1 MDYRKGLFGKVSSMQ
16 IELMGLVN
24 PNRPNSPRVCLV
36 LPLLV
41 LSRRY
46 VSLACSRRMEGPKR
60 DGAAR
65 PRGAKAAHTP
75 VPRLSAEK
83 TDKHKKAMRSPHN
96 LPTPH
101 NGGSNKKRRAARA
114 SHESSTKSAQS
125 TSPELSESMPPV
137 SRQLCLSPRKGRG
150 KGKRSSFESASVEQQ
165 SPRALGHPHSILFE
179 RPSFDSQPVSL
190 FERSSF
196 NGHFG
201 SAAACRHSAFSNSLT
216 SSFSGTTSQEVT
228 ARDGYSFKASTDR
241 AASPTGD
248 PGVEQPSAQPS
259 ALLTPALTILA
270 PHLPLV
276 PVLGAPST
284 RALESPSEPEVSPP
298 PYVAALN
305 GGAASM
311 SDPIEAAL
319 QPMHT
324 RAKTPPRTH
333 TKAAPPLLPQQLLA
347 LADPPSKPRVKVPT
361 LLLQNIGTSPVG
373 RRPLKSPYPGKKGS
387 QRAAK
392 VTAKEKMLAKAAAAL
407 AIAAPAAAALAAAS
421 TDPADPADLATA
433 ASILA
438 TSSVGLSV
446 PAPSLPKF
454 THLNVRALLASPA
467 ATQTSWDTWL
477 MLQRL
482 REWDESERSRDSQR
496 SSIQSSSSSAKV
508 SAQDSA
514 RR

>member
-1 MDYRKGLFGKVSSMQ
+1 
-16 IELMGLVN
+16 
-24 PNRPNSPRVCLV
+24 
-36 LPLLV
+36 
-41 LSRRY
+41 
-46 VSLACSRRMEGPKR
+46 MEGPQR

-83 TDKHKKAMRSPHN
+83 TDVKHKKAMRSPHN
-96 LPTPH
+96 PPTPH

-114 SHESSTKSAQS
+114 SHESSTRSAQS

-150 KGKRSSFESASVEQQ
+150 KGKRSNFESASVEQQ

-179 RPSFDSQPVSL
+179 RPSFNSQPVSLFERSSFNSQPVSL

-201 SAAACRHSAFSNSLT
+201 SAAASRHSAFSNSLT

-228 ARDGYSFKASTDR
+228 ARDVYSFKASTDR

-361 LLLQNIGTSPVG
+361 LLLQNIGASPVG

-407 AIAAPAAAALAAAS
+407 ATAAPAAAALAAAS

>member
-1 MDYRKGLFGKVSSMQ
+1 
-16 IELMGLVN
+16 
-24 PNRPNSPRVCLV
+24 
-36 LPLLV
+36 
-41 LSRRY
+41 
-46 VSLACSRRMEGPKR
+46 MEGPKR

-65 PRGAKAAHTP
+65 PRSAKVANTP

-114 SHESSTKSAQS
+114 SHESSTRSAQS
-125 TSPELSESMPPV
+125 TSPELFMPPV

-165 SPRALGHPHSILFE
+165 SPRAALGHPHSILFE
-179 RPSFDSQPVSL
+179 RPSFNGQHVSL

-201 SAAACRHSAFSNSLT
+201 SAAASRHSAFSNSLT

-228 ARDGYSFKASTDR
+228 ARDVHSFKASTDR

-259 ALLTPALTILA
+259 APLTPALTMSALTKPQALMMPA

-276 PVLGAPST
+276 PVPGASAAST
-284 RALESPSEPEVSPP
+284 RALESHSEPEVSPP

-305 GGAASM
+305 GGPPSM
-311 SDPIEAAL
+311 HNPIEAAL

-324 RAKTPPRTH
+324 HAKAP
-333 TKAAPPLLPQQLLA
+333 PPLLPQQLLA

-361 LLLQNIGTSPVG
+361 LLLQNIGTSPFG

-407 AIAAPAAAALAAAS
+407 ATAAPAAAALAAAS

-433 ASILA
+433 AAILA

-482 REWDESERSRDSQR
+482 REWDESERSHESQR

-514 RR
+514 

>member
-1 MDYRKGLFGKVSSMQ
+1 
-16 IELMGLVN
+16 MGLVN
-24 PNRPNSPRVCLV
+24 PWNFPSVQTLHAPR
-36 LPLLV
+36 LPPDADTF
-41 LSRRY
+41 SC
-46 VSLACSRRMEGPKR
+46 CSRRMEGPKR

-83 TDKHKKAMRSPHN
+83 TDVKHKKAMRSPHN
-96 LPTPH
+96 PPTPH

-114 SHESSTKSAQS
+114 SHESSTRSAQS

-179 RPSFDSQPVSL
+179 R
-190 FERSSF
+190 SSF

-228 ARDGYSFKASTDR
+228 ARDVYSFKASTDR

-248 PGVEQPSAQPS
+248 PGVEHPSAQPS
-259 ALLTPALTILA
+259 ALLTPALTMLA

-276 PVLGAPST
+276 PLLGAPST

-298 PYVAALN
+298 PYVAELN

-311 SDPIEAAL
+311 NDPIEAAL

-361 LLLQNIGTSPVG
+361 LLLQNIGASPVG

-407 AIAAPAAAALAAAS
+407 ATAAPAAAALAAAS

-496 SSIQSSSSSAKV
+496 SSIKSSSSSAKL

>member
-1 MDYRKGLFGKVSSMQ
+1 
-16 IELMGLVN
+16 MGLVN
-24 PNRPNSPRVCLV
+24 PWKFPSVQILHAPR
-36 LPLLV
+36 LPPDADTF
-41 LSRRY
+41 SC
-46 VSLACSRRMEGPKR
+46 CSRRMEGPKR

-83 TDKHKKAMRSPHN
+83 TDVKHKKAMRSPHN
-96 LPTPH
+96 PPTPH

-114 SHESSTKSAQS
+114 SHESSTRSAQS

-179 RPSFDSQPVSL
+179 RPSFNSQHVSL

-228 ARDGYSFKASTDR
+228 ARDVYSFKASTDR

-248 PGVEQPSAQPS
+248 PGVEHPSAQPS
-259 ALLTPALTILA
+259 ALLTPALTMPA

-276 PVLGAPST
+276 PLLGAPST

-298 PYVAALN
+298 PYVAALS

-311 SDPIEAAL
+311 NDPIEAAL

-361 LLLQNIGTSPVG
+361 LLLQNIGASPVG

-407 AIAAPAAAALAAAS
+407 ATAAPAAAALAAAS

-438 TSSVGLSV
+438 TSSIGLSV

>member
-1 MDYRKGLFGKVSSMQ
+1 
-16 IELMGLVN
+16 
-24 PNRPNSPRVCLV
+24 
-36 LPLLV
+36 
-41 LSRRY
+41 
-46 VSLACSRRMEGPKR
+46 MEGPKR

-83 TDKHKKAMRSPHN
+83 TDVKHKKAMRSPHN
-96 LPTPH
+96 MPTPH

-114 SHESSTKSAQS
+114 SHESSTRSAQS
-125 TSPELSESMPPV
+125 TPPELSESMPPM

-150 KGKRSSFESASVEQQ
+150 KGKP
-165 SPRALGHPHSILFE
+165 SPDQLSPHSILFE
-179 RPSFDSQPVSL
+179 RPSFNSQHVSL
-190 FERSSF
+190 FERPSF

-201 SAAACRHSAFSNSLT
+201 SAAASRHSAFSNSLT

-228 ARDGYSFKASTDR
+228 ARDVYSIKASTDR

-259 ALLTPALTILA
+259 ALLTPALLTPALTMPA
-270 PHLPLV
+270 PHLPLEPPSQHLPYLPLE

-311 SDPIEAAL
+311 NDPIEAAL

-324 RAKTPPRTH
+324 RAKTAPLTH
-333 TKAAPPLLPQQLLA
+333 TKTAPPLLPQQLLA

-361 LLLQNIGTSPVG
+361 LLLQNIGPSPVG
-373 RRPLKSPYPGKKGS
+373 RRPLKSPHPGKKGS
-387 QRAAK
+387 KRAAK

-407 AIAAPAAAALAAAS
+407 ATAAPAGAALATASTDPALAAAS
-421 TDPADPADLATA
+421 TDPADLATA
-433 ASILA
+433 AAILA

-454 THLNVRALLASPA
+454 THLDVRALLASPA
-467 ATQTSWDTWL
+467 ATQTSWNTWL

-482 REWDESERSRDSQR
+482 REWDESERSRDSLR

>member
-1 MDYRKGLFGKVSSMQ
+1 
-16 IELMGLVN
+16 
-24 PNRPNSPRVCLV
+24 
-36 LPLLV
+36 
-41 LSRRY
+41 
-46 VSLACSRRMEGPKR
+46 MEGPKR

-65 PRGAKAAHTP
+65 PRSAKVANTP

-114 SHESSTKSAQS
+114 SHESSTRSAQS
-125 TSPELSESMPPV
+125 TSPELFMPPV

-165 SPRALGHPHSILFE
+165 SPRAALGHPHSILFE
-179 RPSFDSQPVSL
+179 RPSFNGQHVSL

-196 NGHFG
+196 DGHFG
-201 SAAACRHSAFSNSLT
+201 SAAASRHSAFSNSLT

-228 ARDGYSFKASTDR
+228 ARDVYSIKASTDR

-259 ALLTPALTILA
+259 ALLTPALLTPALTMPA
-270 PHLPLV
+270 PHLPLEPPSQHLPYLPLE

-284 RALESPSEPEVSPP
+284 RALESPSELEVSPP

-311 SDPIEAAL
+311 NDPIEAAL

-324 RAKTPPRTH
+324 RAKTAPLTH
-333 TKAAPPLLPQQLLA
+333 TKTAPPLLPQQLLA

-392 VTAKEKMLAKAAAAL
+392 ITAKEKMLAKAAAAL
-407 AIAAPAAAALAAAS
+407 ATAAPAAAALAAAS
-421 TDPADPADLATA
+421 TDPALAAASTDPADLATA
-433 ASILA
+433 AAILA

-454 THLNVRALLASPA
+454 THLDVRALLASPA
-467 ATQTSWDTWL
+467 ATQTSWNTWL

-482 REWDESERSRDSQR
+482 REWDESERSRDSLR

>member
-1 MDYRKGLFGKVSSMQ
+1 
-16 IELMGLVN
+16 
-24 PNRPNSPRVCLV
+24 
-36 LPLLV
+36 
-41 LSRRY
+41 
-46 VSLACSRRMEGPKR
+46 MEGPKR

-83 TDKHKKAMRSPHN
+83 TDVKHKKAMRSPHN
-96 LPTPH
+96 MPTS
-101 NGGSNKKRRAARA
+101 SNKKRRAARA
-114 SHESSTKSAQS
+114 SHESSTRSAQS
-125 TSPELSESMPPV
+125 TPPELSESMPPM

-150 KGKRSSFESASVEQQ
+150 KGKP
-165 SPRALGHPHSILFE
+165 SPDQLSPHSILFE
-179 RPSFDSQPVSL
+179 RPSFNSQHVSL
-190 FERSSF
+190 FERPSF

-201 SAAACRHSAFSNSLT
+201 SAAASRHSAFSNSLT

-228 ARDGYSFKASTDR
+228 ARDVPSFKASTDR

-259 ALLTPALTILA
+259 APLTPALTMSALTKPQALMMPA

-276 PVLGAPST
+276 PVPGASAAST
-284 RALESPSEPEVSPP
+284 RALESHSEPEVSPP

-305 GGAASM
+305 GGPPSM
-311 SDPIEAAL
+311 HNPIEAAL

-373 RRPLKSPYPGKKGS
+373 RRPLKSPHPGKKGS
-387 QRAAK
+387 KRAAK

-407 AIAAPAAAALAAAS
+407 ATAAPAGAALATAS
-421 TDPADPADLATA
+421 TDPADLATA
-433 ASILA
+433 AAILA
-438 TSSVGLSV
+438 TSSVGQSV
-446 PAPSLPKF
+446 PASSLPKL
-454 THLNVRALLASPA
+454 TPLNVRALLASPA

-482 REWDESERSRDSQR
+482 REWDESERSHESQR

-514 RR
+514 

>member
-1 MDYRKGLFGKVSSMQ
+1 
-16 IELMGLVN
+16 
-24 PNRPNSPRVCLV
+24 
-36 LPLLV
+36 
-41 LSRRY
+41 
-46 VSLACSRRMEGPKR
+46 MEGPKR

-83 TDKHKKAMRSPHN
+83 TDVKHKKAMRSPHN
-96 LPTPH
+96 MPTPH

-114 SHESSTKSAQS
+114 SHESSTRSAQS
-125 TSPELSESMPPV
+125 TPPELSESMPPM

-150 KGKRSSFESASVEQQ
+150 KGKP
-165 SPRALGHPHSILFE
+165 SPDQLSPHSILFE
-179 RPSFDSQPVSL
+179 RPSFNSQHVSL
-190 FERSSF
+190 FERPSF

-201 SAAACRHSAFSNSLT
+201 SAAASRHSAFSNSLT

-228 ARDGYSFKASTDR
+228 ARDVYSIKASTDR

-259 ALLTPALTILA
+259 ALLTPALLTPALTMPA
-270 PHLPLV
+270 PHLPLEPPSQHLPYLPLE

-284 RALESPSEPEVSPP
+284 RALESPSELEVSPP

-311 SDPIEAAL
+311 NDPIEAAL

-324 RAKTPPRTH
+324 RAKTAPLTH
-333 TKAAPPLLPQQLLA
+333 TKTAPPLLPQQLLA

-392 VTAKEKMLAKAAAAL
+392 ITAKEKMLAKAAAAL
-407 AIAAPAAAALAAAS
+407 ATAAPAAAALAAAS
-421 TDPADPADLATA
+421 TDPALAAASTDPADLATA
-433 ASILA
+433 AAILA

-454 THLNVRALLASPA
+454 THLDVRALLASPA
-467 ATQTSWDTWL
+467 ATQTSWNTWL

-482 REWDESERSRDSQR
+482 REWDESERSRDSLR

>member
-1 MDYRKGLFGKVSSMQ
+1 
-16 IELMGLVN
+16 
-24 PNRPNSPRVCLV
+24 
-36 LPLLV
+36 
-41 LSRRY
+41 
-46 VSLACSRRMEGPKR
+46 MEGPKR

-83 TDKHKKAMRSPHN
+83 TDVKHKKAMRSPHN
-96 LPTPH
+96 MPTS
-101 NGGSNKKRRAARA
+101 SNKKRRAARA
-114 SHESSTKSAQS
+114 SHESSTRSAQS
-125 TSPELSESMPPV
+125 TPPELSESMPPM

-150 KGKRSSFESASVEQQ
+150 KGKP
-165 SPRALGHPHSILFE
+165 SPDQLSPHSILFE
-179 RPSFDSQPVSL
+179 RPSFNSQHVSL
-190 FERSSF
+190 FERPSF

-201 SAAACRHSAFSNSLT
+201 SAAASRHSAFSNSLT

-228 ARDGYSFKASTDR
+228 ARDVHSFKASTDR

-259 ALLTPALTILA
+259 APLTPALTMSALTKPQALMMPA

-276 PVLGAPST
+276 PVPGASAAST
-284 RALESPSEPEVSPP
+284 RALESHSEPEVSPP

-305 GGAASM
+305 GGPPSM
-311 SDPIEAAL
+311 HDPIEAAL

-324 RAKTPPRTH
+324 HAKAP
-333 TKAAPPLLPQQLLA
+333 PPLLPQQLLA

-392 VTAKEKMLAKAAAAL
+392 IAAKEKMLAKAAAAL
-407 AIAAPAAAALAAAS
+407 ATAAPAAAALAAAS
-421 TDPADPADLATA
+421 TDPALAAASTDPADLATA
-433 ASILA
+433 AAILA

-454 THLNVRALLASPA
+454 THLDVRALLASPA
-467 ATQTSWDTWL
+467 ATQTSWNTWL

-482 REWDESERSRDSQR
+482 REWDESERSRDSLR